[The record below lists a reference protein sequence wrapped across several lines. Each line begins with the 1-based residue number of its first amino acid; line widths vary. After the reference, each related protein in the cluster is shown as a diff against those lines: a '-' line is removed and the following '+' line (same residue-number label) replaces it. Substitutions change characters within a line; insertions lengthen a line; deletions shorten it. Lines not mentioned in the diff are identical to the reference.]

1 MSARLLLCTD
11 LDRTLLPNGEQP
23 ESPQARALFARL
35 VARPGV
41 TLVYVTGRHRALVQA
56 ALGEYQLPRPA
67 HVIAD
72 VGTSIYDVGPVAWQ
86 HHHNWQVEIAADWAG
101 TTHAQLVELF
111 AGMRQLEL
119 QEPEKQN
126 DFKLSYYLALDVDR
140 LALMARM
147 QALLQDRGVHASLIW
162 SVDDLRQVGLLD
174 VLPAGA
180 TKLHALDFLRTRL
193 DFSLAETLFAGDS
206 GNDLPVLASNIP
218 AVLVANASEAVRT
231 AALQQATALGHRAAL
246 YLAHGGFQGMNGN
259 YSAGILE
266 GLVHFLPASLDFLDP
281 EQDHD

>member
-23 ESPQARALFARL
+23 ESPRARALFARL
-35 VARPGV
+35 AARPGV
-41 TLVYVTGRHRALVQA
+41 TLVYVTGRHRALVQT
-56 ALGEYQLPRPA
+56 ALDEYQLPRPA

-72 VGTSIYDVGPVAWQ
+72 VGTSIYDVGPVTWQ

-101 TTHAQLVELF
+101 VTHAQLVGLF
-111 AGMRQLEL
+111 AGMTQLQL

-140 LALMARM
+140 RAIMTRM

-162 SVDDLRQVGLLD
+162 SIDDLQQIGLLD

-193 DFSLAETLFAGDS
+193 GFSLAETLFAGDS

-231 AALQQATALGHRAAL
+231 AALQQAAALGHRAAL
-246 YLAHGGFQGMNGN
+246 YLAHGGFHAMNGN

-266 GLVHFLPASLDFLDP
+266 GLAHFLPASLDFLDP

>member
-23 ESPQARALFARL
+23 ESPPARALFARL
-35 VARPGV
+35 AARPGV

-56 ALGEYQLPRPA
+56 ALDEYQLPRPA

-72 VGTSIYDVGPVAWQ
+72 VGTSLYDVGPVAWQ
-86 HHHNWQVEIAADWAG
+86 HNHNWQVEIAADWAG
-101 TTHAQLVELF
+101 TTHAQLVALF
-111 AGMRQLEL
+111 AGMTQLEL
-119 QEPEKQN
+119 QEPDKQN
-126 DFKLSYYLALDVDR
+126 DFKLSYYLALEVDR

-147 QALLQDRGVHASLIW
+147 QELLQGRGVRASLIW
-162 SVDDLRQVGLLD
+162 SIDELQQVGLLD

-193 DFSLAETLFAGDS
+193 GFGLAETLFAGDS

-218 AVLVANASEAVRT
+218 AVLVANASEAVRM
-231 AALQQATALGHRAAL
+231 AALQQATALGHQAAL
-246 YLAHGGFQGMNGN
+246 YLARGGFQGMNGN

-266 GLVHFLPASLDFLDP
+266 GLAHFLPASLDFLDS
-281 EQDHD
+281 EQEHG

>member
-23 ESPQARALFARL
+23 ESPPARALFARL
-35 VARPGV
+35 AARPGV
-41 TLVYVTGRHRALVQA
+41 TLVYVTGRYRALVQA
-56 ALGEYQLPRPA
+56 ALDEYRLPRPA

-72 VGTSIYDVGPVAWQ
+72 VGTSLYDVGPVAWQ
-86 HHHNWQVEIAADWAG
+86 HNPDWQVEIATDWAG
-101 TTHAQLVELF
+101 VTHAQLVALF
-111 AGMRQLEL
+111 AGLTQLEL
-119 QEPEKQN
+119 QEPDRQN
-126 DFKLSYYLALDVDR
+126 DFKLSYYLALEVDR
-140 LALMARM
+140 LALMAQM
-147 QALLQDRGVHASLIW
+147 QTLLQDRGVRASLIW
-162 SVDDLRQVGLLD
+162 SIDELRQVGLLD

-193 DFSLAETLFAGDS
+193 GFSPAETLFAGDS

-231 AALQQATALGHRAAL
+231 AALQQAASQGHRAAL

-266 GLVHFLPASLDFLDP
+266 GLDHFLPASLDFLKQ
-281 EQDHD
+281 EQGHG

>member
-23 ESPQARALFARL
+23 ESPPARALFARL
-35 VARPGV
+35 AARPGV

-56 ALGEYQLPRPA
+56 ALDEYQLPRPA

-72 VGTSIYDVGPVAWQ
+72 VGTSLYDVGPVAWQ
-86 HHHNWQVEIAADWAG
+86 HNHNWQVEIAADWAG
-101 TTHAQLVELF
+101 TTHAQLVALF
-111 AGMRQLEL
+111 AGMTQLEL
-119 QEPEKQN
+119 QEPDKQN
-126 DFKLSYYLALDVDR
+126 DFKLSYYLALEVDR

-147 QALLQDRGVHASLIW
+147 QELLQDRGVRASLIW
-162 SVDDLRQVGLLD
+162 SIDELQQVGLLD

-193 DFSLAETLFAGDS
+193 GFGLAETLFAGDS

-218 AVLVANASEAVRT
+218 AVLVANASEAVRM
-231 AALQQATALGHRAAL
+231 AALQQATALGHQAAL
-246 YLAHGGFQGMNGN
+246 YLARGGFQGMNGN

-266 GLVHFLPASLDFLDP
+266 GLAHFLPASLDFLDS
-281 EQDHD
+281 EQEHG

>member
-56 ALGEYQLPRPA
+56 ALDEYQLPRPA

>member
-1 MSARLLLCTD
+1 MNARLLLCTD

-23 ESPQARALFARL
+23 ESPPARALFARL
-35 VARPGV
+35 AARPGV

-56 ALGEYQLPRPA
+56 ALDEYQLPRPA

-72 VGTSIYDVGPVAWQ
+72 VGTSIYDVGPVVWQ
-86 HHHNWQVEIAADWAG
+86 HSSDWQVEIAADWAG
-101 TTHAQLVELF
+101 VTHAQLVALF
-111 AGMRQLEL
+111 AGMTQLEL
-119 QEPEKQN
+119 QEPDKQN
-126 DFKLSYYLALDVDR
+126 DFKLSYYLALEVDR

-147 QALLQDRGVHASLIW
+147 QELLQDRGVRASLIW
-162 SVDDLRQVGLLD
+162 SIDELQQVGLLD

-193 DFSLAETLFAGDS
+193 GFGLAETLFAGDS

-218 AVLVANASEAVRT
+218 AVLVANASEAVRM
-231 AALQQATALGHRAAL
+231 AALQQATALGHQAAL
-246 YLAHGGFQGMNGN
+246 YLARGGFQGMNGN

-266 GLVHFLPASLDFLDP
+266 GLAHFLPASLDFLDP
-281 EQDHD
+281 EQEHG

>member
-35 VARPGV
+35 AARPGV

-56 ALGEYQLPRPA
+56 ALDEYQLPRPA

-72 VGTSIYDVGPVAWQ
+72 VGTSIYDVGPDAWQ

-111 AGMRQLEL
+111 AGMTQLQL

-140 LALMARM
+140 LVLMARM

-162 SVDDLRQVGLLD
+162 SIDDLRQIGLLD
-174 VLPAGA
+174 ILPAGA
-180 TKLHALDFLRTRL
+180 TKLHALDFLRARL
-193 DFSLAETLFAGDS
+193 GFSLAETLFAGDS

-266 GLVHFLPASLDFLDP
+266 GLVHFLPASLDFLDS

>member
-1 MSARLLLCTD
+1 M
-11 LDRTLLPNGEQP
+11 
-23 ESPQARALFARL
+23 
-35 VARPGV
+35 
-41 TLVYVTGRHRALVQA
+41 
-56 ALGEYQLPRPA
+56 
-67 HVIAD
+67 
-72 VGTSIYDVGPVAWQ
+72 GTTIYDVGPVAWQ
-86 HHHNWQVEIAADWAG
+86 HNHNWQVEIAADWAG

-111 AGMRQLEL
+111 AGMTQLQL

-140 LALMARM
+140 LTLMARM
-147 QALLQDRGVHASLIW
+147 QTLLQNRGVHASLIW
-162 SVDDLRQVGLLD
+162 SIDDLRQVGLLD

-193 DFSLAETLFAGDS
+193 GFSLAETLFAGDS

-231 AALQQATALGHRAAL
+231 AALQQATAQGHSAAL

-259 YSAGILE
+259 YRAGILE
-266 GLVHFLPASLDFLDP
+266 GLAHFLPTSLDFLYS

>member
-23 ESPQARALFARL
+23 ESPAARALFARL
-35 VARPGV
+35 AARPGV

-56 ALGEYQLPRPA
+56 ALDEYQLPRPA

-72 VGTSIYDVGPVAWQ
+72 VGTSLYDVGPVAWQ
-86 HHHNWQVEIAADWAG
+86 HSSDWQVEIAADWAG
-101 TTHAQLVELF
+101 TTHAQLVALF
-111 AGMRQLEL
+111 AGMTQLEL
-119 QEPEKQN
+119 QEPDKQN
-126 DFKLSYYLALDVDR
+126 DFKLSYYLALEADR

-147 QALLQDRGVHASLIW
+147 QALLQGCGVHARLIW
-162 SVDDLRQVGLLD
+162 SIDELRQVGLLD

-193 DFSLAETLFAGDS
+193 GFSLAETLFAGDS

-231 AALQQATALGHRAAL
+231 AALQQASSLGHRAAL
-246 YLAHGGFQGMNGN
+246 YLARGGFQGMNGN

-266 GLVHFLPASLDFLDP
+266 GVAHFLPASLDFLKQ

>member
-1 MSARLLLCTD
+1 MSACLLLCTD

-23 ESPQARALFARL
+23 ESPQARTLFARL
-35 VARPGV
+35 AARPGV

-56 ALGEYQLPRPA
+56 ALDEYQLPRPA

-72 VGTSIYDVGPVAWQ
+72 VGTTIYDVGPVAWQ
-86 HHHNWQVEIAADWAG
+86 HNHNWQVEIASDWAG

-111 AGMRQLEL
+111 AGMTQLQL

-140 LALMARM
+140 LTLMARM

-162 SVDDLRQVGLLD
+162 SIDDLQQVGLLD

-180 TKLHALDFLRTRL
+180 TKLHALDFLRDRL
-193 DFSLAETLFAGDS
+193 GFSLAETLFAGDS

-231 AALQQATALGHRAAL
+231 AALQQAEAQGHRAAL
-246 YLAHGGFQGMNGN
+246 YLAHGGFRAMNGN

-266 GLVHFLPASLDFLDP
+266 GLAHFLPASLGFLDS

>member
-23 ESPQARALFARL
+23 ESPPARALFARL
-35 VARPGV
+35 AARPGV

-56 ALGEYQLPRPA
+56 ALDEFQLPRPA

-72 VGTSIYDVGPVAWQ
+72 VGTSIYDVGPVTWQ
-86 HHHNWQVEIAADWAG
+86 HSHDWQVDIAADWAG
-101 TTHAQLVELF
+101 ATHAQLVELF
-111 AGMRQLEL
+111 AGLTQLEL

-126 DFKLSYYLALDVDR
+126 DFKLSYYLALEIDR
-140 LALMARM
+140 RALMARM

-162 SVDDLRQVGLLD
+162 SIDDLRQVGLLD

-193 DFSLAETLFAGDS
+193 GFSLAETLFAGDS

-218 AVLVANASEAVRT
+218 AVLVANASEVVRT
-231 AALQQATALGHRAAL
+231 AALQQATAQGHSAAL

-266 GLVHFLPASLDFLDP
+266 GLAHFLPASLDFLDP